1 LPMLNIRSDL
11 IHELTGA
18 DFPVARGAG
27 LAELGAAAGWA
38 AGLEHDALC
47 TAQCSAWHVLLQYDT
62 CLHRLQRLRLPS
74 EAPQPS
80 HAAGVLG
87 VSVGSDCS
95 SMARSW
101 VPATEYIHPPVS
113 AIVRHLV
120 GVCAGRSP
128 TCRPGN
134 SPQPKEAQPLS
145 HALTDIRLIHF
156 LDFSARGL
164 VRRWLLIGHFLILYY
179 PTCRARARLQGGV
192 SRAPKPA
199 SPGLGVDRSKGESG
213 EHQRGGGGDLAS
225 QSRVGRGH
233 VHLQMDL
240 IGSNS
245 IRSEVLLL
253 LRCYPT

>member
-1 LPMLNIRSDL
+1 MVVAMVTWLAILQLWPEPAGPRWVTEPIVSNSGLSAVMTRASPPAMIASVALRAPASPPD
-11 IHELTGA
+11 TGA
-18 DFPVARGAG
+18 S
-27 LAELGAAAGWA
+27 
-38 AGLEHDALC
+38 
-47 TAQCSAWHVLLQYDT
+47 TA
-62 CLHRLQRLRLPS
+62 
-74 EAPQPS
+74 S
-80 HAAGVLG
+80 H
-87 VSVGSDCS
+87 
-95 SMARSW
+95 
-101 VPATEYIHPPVS
+101 
-113 AIVRHLV
+113 
-120 GVCAGRSP
+120 P